1 MITIERIGID
11 SKIALNTVSNMEISI
26 KPNQHTKMILSGIL
40 DKNADSIHA
49 DWQGTNIRILEL
61 DHNRQPKDILFNGII
76 ENTYVYAENGISQI
90 IITALSASMMI

>member
-11 SKIALNTVSNMEISI
+11 SGITLNTVSNMEISI